1 MLSRDSQLNGAADS
15 SEGTGGGGGGE
26 ACVGIGW
33 FLESTNIN
41 QVPRGCFSRRVI
53 PSPRVSI
60 DHPRILVSCQ
70 CRHGGG
76 THSRTRGEY
85 NGDNYVF
92 RGHRRGGIRGTSQR
106 SVEARAAAIRHPV
119 VERSS
124 LECLALYA
132 RWSRTSFR
140 TRDDSIVRRSGPASG
155 RPEIRRRNGWN
166 AMAFNAAALS

>member
-1 MLSRDSQLNGAADS
+1 MLSRGSQLNDTAES
-15 SEGTGGGGGGE
+15 TEEMGGS

-41 QVPRGCFSRRVI
+41 QVPRGCLSRAKS
-53 PSPRVSI
+53 SP
-60 DHPRILVSCQ
+60 PRACPLTTRGYSCR

-76 THSRTRGEY
+76 THSRTHARTHTREEY

-92 RGHRRGGIRGTSQR
+92 RGHGRGGTRGTSQR
-106 SVEARAAAIRHPV
+106 SVEARAMAIRHPV

-132 RWSRTSFR
+132 RWSRASFR
-140 TRDDSIVRRSGPASG
+140 TRDSDDSIVRRSGPASG
-155 RPEIRRRNGWN
+155 RLPDIRMKRDGLY
-166 AMAFNAAALS
+166 AAALS